1 MSEPTLFEIE
11 DTPVRSPKR
20 KPTVSARAVYRP
32 YRAKNP
38 YKCDACKQAQH
49 EANGNAPLARQAR
62 YRRLAPNDPIEP
74 DLYLCGPH
82 KVELEQRDRQ
92 GEETTK

>member
-1 MSEPTLFEIE
+1 MNEPTLFEIE

-20 KPTVSARAVYRP
+20 KPPANVRAAYSP

-49 EANGNAPLARQAR
+49 EAHGNAPLARQAR
-62 YRRLAPNDPIEP
+62 YRRTHGPEDVM
-74 DLYLCGPH
+74 YLCGPH
-82 KVELEQRDRQ
+82 KVEFEQRDRQ
-92 GEETTK
+92 GEEPK